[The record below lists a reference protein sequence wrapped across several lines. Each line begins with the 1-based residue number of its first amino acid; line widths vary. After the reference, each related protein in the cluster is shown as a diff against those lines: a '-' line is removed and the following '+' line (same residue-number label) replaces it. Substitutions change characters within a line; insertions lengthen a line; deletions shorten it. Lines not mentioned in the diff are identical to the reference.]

1 VLAHRWKAALLVAV
15 VALAAFAAF
24 AVNLFVDVSSAR
36 EALGHDVRWLVAVQA
51 LDEAI
56 ETGRETEE
64 RRAAVRGFASTGA
77 PTPATLTA
85 LAALEQALDGQD
97 RLQAH
102 AAAGALTRALRGQ
115 TATISAVLDAAW
127 SRLGVLVASALA
139 LAVTAFGALVAVG
152 RASARLVHQQAAEYD
167 AALRETSRLSESLQ
181 SLAAQVTHDL
191 ANPLA
196 FVMSNHQ
203 FLERQLSSER
213 GTDEE
218 VCEALR
224 DTGEGLRR
232 IEGLMQGLR
241 ASSALIASKQPARIS
256 EVLDA
261 VLLLVEP
268 RLKKNVQLVRDYQ
281 PLASR
286 LVDPLPFMRLVS
298 LVLIDAA
305 ERCGPGRK
313 GVVTLGAD
321 GERLRVSID
330 GDLTRAW
337 ATSLPSVAASLTF
350 GVSLELPTR
359 ADISLGPPPPARA

>member
-1 VLAHRWKAALLVAV
+1 MLAHRWKASLLVAV
-15 VALAAFAAF
+15 VALLAFGVF
-24 AVNLFVDVSSAR
+24 AVNLFVDVSNAR
-36 EALGHDVRWLVAVQA
+36 AALGHDVRWLVAVQA

-56 ETGRETEE
+56 ETGRDTEE
-64 RRAAVRGFASTGA
+64 RRAAVRAFAKTGA
-77 PTPATLTA
+77 PTPATLAA
-85 LAALEQALDGQD
+85 LAALEQALERQD
-97 RLQAH
+97 QPQAH

-115 TATISAVLDAAW
+115 TGTISAALDAAW
-127 SRLGVLVASALA
+127 SRLGVLVVSALA
-139 LAVTAFGALVAVG
+139 LAVLAFGALVAVA
-152 RASARLVHQQAAEYD
+152 RASARLVLQRAAEYD
-167 AALRETSRLSESLQ
+167 AALRETSRLAESLQ

-203 FLERQLSSER
+203 FLERQLSAER
-213 GTDEE
+213 ADDE
-218 VCEALR
+218 VREALR

-232 IEGLMQGLR
+232 IEDLMQGLR
-241 ASSALIASKQPARIS
+241 ASSALIGSKQPARIS

-268 RLKKNVQLVRDYQ
+268 RLKRNVQLVRDYQ
-281 PLASR
+281 LVASR

-321 GERLRVSID
+321 GDRLRVSID
-330 GDLTRAW
+330 GELTRAW
-337 ATSLPSVAASLTF
+337 ATTLPSVASGLTF
-350 GVSLELPTR
+350 DVSLEVPTR
-359 ADISLGPPPPARA
+359 ADISLRPPPPPRA